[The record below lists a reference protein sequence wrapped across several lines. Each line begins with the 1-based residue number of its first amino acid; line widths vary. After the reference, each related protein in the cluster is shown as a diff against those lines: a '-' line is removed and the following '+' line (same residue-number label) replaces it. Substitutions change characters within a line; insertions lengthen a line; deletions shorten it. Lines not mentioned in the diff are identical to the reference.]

1 MKKSVNRQHSMKAMR
16 FEKNGPKQGK
26 RKSCR
31 GISLSF
37 LRLCAFFLTCVMIPA
52 LMVMPAEARTK
63 PGYGNQGS
71 SQSGQSGL
79 PGKDKPGAL
88 NGETILENLLT
99 SHSDASDSDTKE
111 STVAEIDTFPENPC
125 ITWFVRGI
133 EGRVKSAEVYIGA
146 EQAEVSEAGR
156 LIDGEG
162 LAPKTLILVDNSES
176 IGTRPNQEKIKAI
189 LTRLIWN
196 HQYDERFAIK
206 TFADKSVTDSPL
218 AYAYYLRGRAYY
230 ERNLDNQALNDFSA
244 AESTPH
250 NDKIYP
256 VWRTYYYQG
265 LIYSDRE
272 QWEMAYGK
280 LARAWDASGH
290 QDRDIEAAMLR
301 AKRHAYPPAAEE
313 PRKKQTPQRN
323 SREFDWEKVV
333 SDVLISIL
341 KDQAAKQSIYS

>member
-1 MKKSVNRQHSMKAMR
+1 MKAMS

-63 PGYGNQGS
+63 PGYGSQGN

-125 ITWFVRGI
+125 ITWCVRGI

-146 EQAEVSEAGR
+146 EQAEVVSDIAAHAAVADSHEPGIGVVKRKGGR
-156 LIDGEG
+156 RAAADVNVCPADHCDG
-162 LAPKTLILVDNSES
+162 AFHTF
-176 IGTRPNQEKIKAI
+176 QMF
-189 LTRLIWN
+189 
-196 HQYDERFAIK
+196 FAY
-206 TFADKSVTDSPL
+206 SVI
-218 AYAYYLRGRAYY
+218 AR
-230 ERNLDNQALNDFSA
+230 SA
-244 AESTPH
+244 A
-250 NDKIYP
+250 K
-256 VWRTYYYQG
+256 
-265 LIYSDRE
+265 
-272 QWEMAYGK
+272 
-280 LARAWDASGH
+280 
-290 QDRDIEAAMLR
+290 
-301 AKRHAYPPAAEE
+301 
-313 PRKKQTPQRN
+313 
-323 SREFDWEKVV
+323 
-333 SDVLISIL
+333 
-341 KDQAAKQSIYS
+341 